1 MKCLLSTAYFPP
13 VEYFVAIANCGGATV
28 ERHENYRKQSWRNRC
43 AILSADG
50 VMSLN
55 IPVRRGGA
63 EHSHRIPISE
73 VLIDYSEQWLHLH
86 KRAIDSAYM
95 NSPFFEYYRDDLFSI
110 LDSREPF
117 LIDLNT
123 RLTRK
128 LLEFCGIRAEVSYTE
143 EYRRESAEYGGAA
156 AAVALRAA
164 ISAGTVGTAIP
175 AADEET
181 GTMTGA
187 VIGTG
192 TEAVLDLRSVIH
204 PKYKGGSFLKSL
216 AMEKPYWQ
224 VFSAKQGFVP
234 NLSVMDLLFN
244 EGPNAISYLM
254 L

>member
-28 ERHENYRKQSWRNRC
+28 ERHETYRKQSWRNRC

-63 EHSHRIPISE
+63 EHSHRMPISE

-95 NSPFFEYYRDDLFSI
+95 NSPFFEYYRDDIFSI

-117 LIDLNT
+117 LLDLNT

-128 LLEFCGIRAEVSYTE
+128 LLEFCGVRAEISYTG
-143 EYRRESAEYGGAA
+143 EYRREFAEGNGAAEILNSGIRSGGAA
-156 AAVALRAA
+156 GA
-164 ISAGTVGTAIP
+164 
-175 AADEET
+175 ET
-181 GTMTGA
+181 
-187 VIGTG
+187 
-192 TEAVLDLRSVIH
+192 VLDLRSVIH
-204 PKYKGGSFLKSL
+204 PKYKGESLLKGL

-224 VFSAKQGFVP
+224 VFSARQGFVP

-244 EGPNAISYLM
+244 EGPGSISYLM